1 MQGGVTLID
10 PDVTYIEKDVVVE
23 KDVTI
28 YPNTYIS
35 GNSVVKSGT
44 IIYPGC
50 RIIDSVVEENCE
62 IKDNTLIEY
71 SLWGKILQWV
81 RWLI

>member
-1 MQGGVTLID
+1 
-10 PDVTYIEKDVVVE
+10 
-23 KDVTI
+23 VTI

-71 SLWGKILQWV
+71 SFVGGKFFSGSDGSFEARIKAYG
-81 RWLI
+81 